1 MVICVKTPR
10 HFSILF
16 PPLPLPTFAH
26 TRTYY
31 KLKTLNYELSLP
43 EKSWLLVPFVPFVPS
58 APKDPKASC
67 DPTEPAEPAEPT
79 EPTDSTDSMTIILA
93 SIQIIIKILARSALI
108 STPQEWQYRCC
119 FSCYRVVPV
128 VWQNPFHQFHI
139 SKFLRKQ
146 ALRHSKVQLCE
157 IIKTSNANIV
167 H

>member
-1 MVICVKTPR
+1 M
-10 HFSILF
+10 
-16 PPLPLPTFAH
+16 PLPHEKMARHILIWFWNKQSPTFVH
-26 TRTYY
+26 TRT
-31 KLKTLNYELSLP
+31 LNIYHNELTTHNYAH
-43 EKSWLLVPFVPFVPS
+43 VPS
-58 APKDPKASC
+58 VPN
-67 DPTEPAEPAEPT
+67 EPT
-79 EPTDSTDSMTIILA
+79 EPTDSTDSTDSMTIIIA
-93 SIQIIIKILARSALI
+93 RIQIIIKILARSALI